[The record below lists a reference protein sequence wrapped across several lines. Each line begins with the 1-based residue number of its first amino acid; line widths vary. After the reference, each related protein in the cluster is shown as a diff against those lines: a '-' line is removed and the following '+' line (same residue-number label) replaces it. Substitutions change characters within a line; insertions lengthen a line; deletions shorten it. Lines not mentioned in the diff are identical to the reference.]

1 MNNADPES
9 QSLIAQILLLVVLT
23 LINAFLAA
31 AEIAAVSVNKNRL
44 EQKAE
49 DGDTK
54 AGKLLKILEDP
65 NNFLSTIQVGITLV
79 NILSGAS
86 LADNLSSRLA
96 PVLGGGAFAKNLA
109 SIIILALLTYVSIVF
124 GELYP
129 KRIAMNKSEEVA
141 KFTSGPV
148 QFLGMIARPF
158 VWLLSASTDLISRLT
173 PMKFDDEDSKMTRD
187 EMRYMLETEGVL
199 ENEELEMLQGV
210 FSLDTKVAREV
221 MVPRTDAFMI
231 NIEDDID
238 ENINLVLSENYSR
251 IPVYNDDKD
260 KVVGIL
266 HTKNLLKAAHTK
278 GFDNINLQEIIQEP
292 LFVPETIFID
302 DLLYELK
309 RTQNQMAILLDE
321 YGGVVGLAT
330 LEDLLEEIVGEID
343 DESDEIENLYSK
355 VNDHEYLIQG
365 RMLID
370 EFNEVF
376 KTDLHMSD
384 VDTMAGYLITALGTI
399 PDEGEKLSFDVGNIT
414 LISEEM
420 EGARILVL
428 RVIFHDEEIVDEEPE
443 EGRRL
448 FRRDVEDDEP
458 RR

>member
-1 MNNADPES
+1 MNADPDS
-9 QSLIAQILLLVVLT
+9 QSLLAQVLLLVVLT

-31 AEIAAVSVNKNRL
+31 SEIAVVSINKNRV
-44 EQKAE
+44 EQKAG
-49 DGDTK
+49 DGDVK
-54 AGKLLKILEDP
+54 SQKLLKILQDP

-86 LADNLSSRLA
+86 LADTLSVKLA
-96 PVLGGGAFAKNLA
+96 PYLGGGSAGKNIANIIVLA
-109 SIIILALLTYVSIVF
+109 ILTYVSIVF

-129 KRIAMNKSEEVA
+129 KRIALNKSEEVA
-141 KFTSGPV
+141 KATSGFIRGIGIV
-148 QFLGMIARPF
+148 AKPF
-158 VWLLSASTDLISRLT
+158 VWLLSASTNLLSRLT
-173 PMKFDDEDSKMTRD
+173 PMEFDDEDSKMTRD

-199 ENEELEMLQGV
+199 DNDELEMLQGV

-231 NIEDDID
+231 DIND
-238 ENINLVLSENYSR
+238 TIQENINEVLSENYSR
-251 IPVYNDDKD
+251 IPVYDEDKD
-260 KVVGIL
+260 KVVGVL
-266 HTKNLLKAAHTK
+266 HTKNLLKAAHIN
-278 GFDNINLQEIIQEP
+278 GFENLDLRQIIQEP

-309 RTQNQMAILLDE
+309 KTQNQMAILLDE

-343 DESDEIENLYSK
+343 DESDEVEKLYEKVGENEFL
-355 VNDHEYLIQG
+355 VQG

-370 EFNEVF
+370 EFNEIF
-376 KTDLHMSD
+376 ETDLHMSD

-399 PDEGEKLSFDVGNIT
+399 PDEGEKLSFDVDNIT

-420 EGARILVL
+420 EGSRVLVL
-428 RVIFHDEEIVDEEPE
+428 RVFFHDPEDKEVEPE
-443 EGRRL
+443 EERRL
-448 FRRDVEDDEP
+448 FRKEFDEDEP

>member
-1 MNNADPES
+1 MNADPES
-9 QSLIAQILLLVVLT
+9 QSLLAQILLLIVLT

-31 AEIAAVSVNKNRL
+31 SEIAVVSINKNRV

-49 DGDTK
+49 EGDTK
-54 AGKLLKILEDP
+54 SQKLLKILQDP
-65 NNFLSTIQVGITLV
+65 TNFLSTIQVGITLV

-86 LADNLSSRLA
+86 LANTLSEKLA
-96 PVLGGGAFAKNLA
+96 PVLGGSAAAKNLA
-109 SIIILALLTYVSIVF
+109 SVIVLAILTYVSIVF

-129 KRIAMNKSEEVA
+129 KRIALNKSEEVA
-141 KFTSGPV
+141 QLTSGFIRAIGV
-148 QFLGMIARPF
+148 VAKPF
-158 VWLLSASTDLISRLT
+158 VWLLSASTSLLARIT
-173 PMKFDDEDSKMTRD
+173 PMTFDDEDSKMTRD

-199 ENEELEMLQGV
+199 DNEELEMLQGV

-231 NIEDDID
+231 DINDSVED
-238 ENINLVLSENYSR
+238 NINEVLSENYSR
-251 IPVYNDDKD
+251 IPVYNEDKD
-260 KVVGIL
+260 KVIGIL
-266 HTKNLLKAAHTK
+266 HTKNLLKAAHK
-278 GFDNINLQEIIQEP
+278 FGFANLEIRKIMQEP

-309 RTQNQMAILLDE
+309 KTQNQMAILLDE

-343 DESDEIENLYSK
+343 DESDEVESLYEK
-355 VNDHEYLIQG
+355 VGEHEYIIQG

-370 EFNEVF
+370 EFNEAF
-376 KTDLHMSD
+376 DTDLHMSD
-384 VDTMAGYLITALGTI
+384 VDTMAGYLITALGLI
-399 PDEGEKLSFDVGNIT
+399 PDEGEKLSFDVDNVT

-420 EGARILVL
+420 EGSRILKI
-428 RVIFHDEEIVDEEPE
+428 RVQFHDPEEVEVEPE
-443 EGRRL
+443 EERRY
-448 FRRDVEDDEP
+448 FRKEFEDDEL

>member
-1 MNNADPES
+1 MNADPES
-9 QSLIAQILLLVVLT
+9 QSLLAQILLLIILT

-31 AEIAAVSVNKNRL
+31 SEIAVVSINKNRV

-49 DGDTK
+49 EGDVK
-54 AGKLLKILEDP
+54 SQKLLKILQNP

-86 LADNLSSRLA
+86 LANTLSEKLA
-96 PVLGGGAFAKNLA
+96 PLLGGSVAARNIANIIVLA
-109 SIIILALLTYVSIVF
+109 ILTYVSIVF

-129 KRIAMNKSEEVA
+129 KRIALNKSEEVA
-141 KFTSGPV
+141 NFTSGIIRLIGV
-148 QFLGMIARPF
+148 VAKPF
-158 VWLLSASTDLISRLT
+158 VWLLSASTSLLARVT
-173 PMKFDDEDSKMTRD
+173 PMTFDDEDSKMTRD

-199 ENEELEMLQGV
+199 DNEELEMLQGV

-231 NIEDDID
+231 DIND
-238 ENINLVLSENYSR
+238 SVEENVNEVLSENYSR
-251 IPVYNDDKD
+251 IPVYNEDKD

-266 HTKNLLKAAHTK
+266 HTKNLLKAAHK
-278 GFDNINLQEIIQEP
+278 FGFEHLNIQKIMQEP

-302 DLLYELK
+302 DLLYEMK
-309 RTQNQMAILLDE
+309 KTQNQMAILLDE

-343 DESDEIENLYSK
+343 DESDEVEKLYEK
-355 VNDHEYLIQG
+355 VAEYEYVIQG

-376 KTDLHMSD
+376 DSNLHMSD
-384 VDTMAGYLITALGTI
+384 VDTMAGYLITALGMI
-399 PDEGEKLSFDVGNIT
+399 PDEGEKLSFDVDNIT
-414 LISEEM
+414 LTSEEM
-420 EGARILVL
+420 EGSRILKI
-428 RVIFHDEEIVDEEPE
+428 RVVFHDPKEEIVEPDED
-443 EGRRL
+443 RRL
-448 FRRDVEDDEP
+448 FYKDFDENEP

>member
-1 MNNADPES
+1 MNADPES
-9 QSLIAQILLLVVLT
+9 QSLLAQILLLIVLT

-31 AEIAAVSVNKNRL
+31 SEIAVVSINKNRV

-49 DGDTK
+49 EGDTK
-54 AGKLLKILEDP
+54 SQKLLKILQDP
-65 NNFLSTIQVGITLV
+65 TNFLSTIQVGITLV

-86 LADNLSSRLA
+86 LANTLSEKLA
-96 PVLGGGAFAKNLA
+96 PVLGGSAAAKNLA
-109 SIIILALLTYVSIVF
+109 SVIVLAILTYVSIVF

-129 KRIAMNKSEEVA
+129 KRIALNKSEEVA
-141 KFTSGPV
+141 QLTSGFIRAIGV
-148 QFLGMIARPF
+148 VAKPF
-158 VWLLSASTDLISRLT
+158 VWLLSASTSLLARIT
-173 PMKFDDEDSKMTRD
+173 PMTFDDEDSKMTRD

-199 ENEELEMLQGV
+199 DNEELEMLQGV

-231 NIEDDID
+231 DINDSVED
-238 ENINLVLSENYSR
+238 NINEVLSENYSR
-251 IPVYNDDKD
+251 IPVYNEDKD
-260 KVVGIL
+260 KVIGIL
-266 HTKNLLKAAHTK
+266 HTKNLLKAAHRF
-278 GFDNINLQEIIQEP
+278 GFANLEIRKIMQEP

-309 RTQNQMAILLDE
+309 KTQNQMAILLDE

-343 DESDEIENLYSK
+343 DESDEVENLYEK
-355 VNDHEYLIQG
+355 VAEHEYIIQG

-370 EFNEVF
+370 EFNEAF
-376 KTDLHMSD
+376 DTDLHMSD
-384 VDTMAGYLITALGTI
+384 VDTMAGYLITALGLI
-399 PDEGEKLSFDVGNIT
+399 PDEGEKLSFDVDNVT

-420 EGARILVL
+420 EGSRILKI
-428 RVIFHDEEIVDEEPE
+428 RVQFHDPEEVEIEPE
-443 EGRRL
+443 EERRY
-448 FRRDVEDDEP
+448 FRKEFEDDEL

>member
-1 MNNADPES
+1 MNADPES
-9 QSLIAQILLLVVLT
+9 QSLLAQILLLIILT

-31 AEIAAVSVNKNRL
+31 SEIAVVSINKNRI

-49 DGDTK
+49 EGDTK
-54 AGKLLKILEDP
+54 SQKLLKILQNP

-86 LADNLSSRLA
+86 LANTLSERLA
-96 PVLGGGAFAKNLA
+96 PVLGGGVAAKNIANIIVLA
-109 SIIILALLTYVSIVF
+109 ILTYVSIVF

-129 KRIAMNKSEEVA
+129 KRIALNKSEEVA
-141 KFTSGPV
+141 NFTSG
-148 QFLGMIARPF
+148 MIRTIGIVAKPF
-158 VWLLSASTDLISRLT
+158 VWLLSASTSLLARIT
-173 PMKFDDEDSKMTRD
+173 PMTFDDEDSKMTRD

-199 ENEELEMLQGV
+199 NNEELEMLQGV

-231 NIEDDID
+231 DINDSVEDNVN
-238 ENINLVLSENYSR
+238 EVLSENYSR
-251 IPVYNDDKD
+251 IPVYNEDKD

-266 HTKNLLKAAHTK
+266 HTKNLLKAAHK
-278 GFDNINLQEIIQEP
+278 FGFDHLDLQKIMQEP

-302 DLLYELK
+302 DLLYEMK
-309 RTQNQMAILLDE
+309 KTQNQMAILLDE

-343 DESDEIENLYSK
+343 DESDEVENLYEK
-355 VNDHEYLIQG
+355 VDEHEYLIQG

-370 EFNEVF
+370 EFNEAF
-376 KTDLHMSD
+376 DSDLHMSD
-384 VDTMAGYLITALGTI
+384 VDTMAGYLITALGMI
-399 PDEGEKLSFDVGNIT
+399 PDEGEKLSFDVDNIT

-420 EGARILVL
+420 EGSRILKIRVL
-428 RVIFHDEEIVDEEPE
+428 FHDPC
-443 EGRRL
+443 L
-448 FRRDVEDDEP
+448 LYTSPSPRD
-458 RR
+458 RG

>member
-1 MNNADPES
+1 MNADPES
-9 QSLIAQILLLVVLT
+9 QSLLAQILLLIILT

-31 AEIAAVSVNKNRL
+31 SEIAVVSINKNRV

-49 DGDTK
+49 EGDVK
-54 AGKLLKILEDP
+54 SQKLLKILQNP

-86 LADNLSSRLA
+86 LANTLSEKLA
-96 PVLGGGAFAKNLA
+96 PLLGGSVAARNIANIIVLA
-109 SIIILALLTYVSIVF
+109 ILTYVSIVF

-129 KRIAMNKSEEVA
+129 KRIALNKSEEVA
-141 KFTSGPV
+141 NFTSGIIRLIGV
-148 QFLGMIARPF
+148 VAKPF
-158 VWLLSASTDLISRLT
+158 VWLLSASTSLLARVT
-173 PMKFDDEDSKMTRD
+173 PMTFDDEDSKMTRD

-199 ENEELEMLQGV
+199 DNEELEMLQGV

-231 NIEDDID
+231 DIND
-238 ENINLVLSENYSR
+238 SVEENVNEVLSENYSR
-251 IPVYNDDKD
+251 IPVYNEDKD

-266 HTKNLLKAAHTK
+266 HTKNLLKAAHK
-278 GFDNINLQEIIQEP
+278 FGFENLNIQKIMQEP

-302 DLLYELK
+302 DLLYEMK
-309 RTQNQMAILLDE
+309 KTQNQMAILLDE

-343 DESDEIENLYSK
+343 DESDEVEKLYEK
-355 VNDHEYLIQG
+355 VAEHEYVIQG

-376 KTDLHMSD
+376 DSNLHMSD
-384 VDTMAGYLITALGTI
+384 VDTMAGYLITALGMI
-399 PDEGEKLSFDVGNIT
+399 PDEGEKLSFDVDNIT
-414 LISEEM
+414 LTSEEM
-420 EGARILVL
+420 EGSRILKI
-428 RVIFHDEEIVDEEPE
+428 RVVFHDPKEEIVEPDEE
-443 EGRRL
+443 RRL
-448 FRRDVEDDEP
+448 FYKDFDENEP